1 LILLAVIP
9 FIFVACSQAITPT
22 ALPGDAST
30 STTLLF
36 LGNKNVPPVI
46 YLDGTTPSGLAVD
59 MAQALSKYI
68 SKPIEI
74 RAMDWSE
81 AQAMVGQGKADE
93 NAISQILDNLLSNAI
108 KFTPPGGRIDLNIN
122 GSPVAQQVR
131 ISVSDTGIGIQ
142 QADLP
147 RLFQPF
153 EQLDTR
159 LSRQYEGA
167 GMGLAL
173 VKLLAE
179 LHGGSMEV
187 ESVFGQGSR
196 FTVVLPWRL
205 DESTETTS

>member
-1 LILLAVIP
+1 
-9 FIFVACSQAITPT
+9 
-22 ALPGDAST
+22 
-30 STTLLF
+30 
-36 LGNKNVPPVI
+36 
-46 YLDGTTPSGLAVD
+46 
-59 MAQALSKYI
+59 
-68 SKPIEI
+68 
-74 RAMDWSE
+74 MDWSE